1 MRVGVVGMGPAGLR
15 TMMLLESKG
24 HSVTGFEARD
34 QVGGRC
40 KSVHDGDAWYEAG
53 GEWIDADHD
62 RVLSL
67 LLELGQQTELS
78 PKGNAWAF
86 FGGRVALR
94 ADFEAELAGEMEAFE
109 LAADELCIDLEDNP
123 FLNVLYAH
131 MDEVTLQ
138 QFIESKTSR
147 SAWPYLTAYYRSDE
161 GEDPDQIGLLGW
173 LAIYQKYQMR
183 EAPAMSAFRFAEGA
197 QAMCQAMQKR
207 VWGQIL
213 CGKAVTKV
221 EASGSQVRLWLGREM
236 HEFDRVVFAI
246 PPNLLRKI
254 EWVPG
259 FGEAHEDAW
268 EAFGMS
274 RTQKVALHF
283 RRRFWLDLECNGG
296 LLTDRYGQQ
305 FWDGSRGAGA
315 TLLTYM
321 NGKDAGLPADPVR
334 LIDTLAEVFPG
345 ARDEFVKADVH
356 DWRSEEFSG
365 GGFAYYPPGYLL
377 DHAQTLQT
385 PMGPVHFAGDH
396 TASWLGFI
404 EGALESA
411 ERVANE
417 F

>member
-15 TMMLLESKG
+15 TMMLLEAKG
-24 HSVTGFEARD
+24 YSVTGFEARER
-34 QVGGRC
+34 VGGRL
-40 KSVHDGDAWYEAG
+40 KTVRHDDAWYEAG

-62 RVLSL
+62 RVLGL
-67 LLELGQQTELS
+67 LLELGQTTEPS
-78 PKGNAWAF
+78 PSGHAWAY
-86 FGGRVALR
+86 FGGRR
-94 ADFEAELAGEMEAFE
+94 ARRAEFERELSADMDAFE
-109 LAADELCIDLEDNP
+109 LAADELCIDLDDDP
-123 FLNVLYAH
+123 FINFLYAH
-131 MDEVTLQ
+131 LDEGTLQ

-147 SAWPYLTAYYRSDE
+147 AAWPYLTAYYRSDE

-197 QAMCQAMQKR
+197 QAMCEAMHKR

-213 CGKAVTKV
+213 CGKAVTSV
-221 EASGSQVRLWLGREM
+221 DTSGSQVRIWLGREM

-246 PPNLLRKI
+246 PPNLLRQI

-259 FGEAHEDAW
+259 VGEAHEDAW
-268 EAFGMS
+268 EAFTMS

-283 RRRFWLDLECNGG
+283 KRKFWLDHDWNGG

-305 FWDGSRGAGA
+305 FWDGSRGTGA

-321 NGKDAGLPADPVR
+321 NGAEAAETANPER
-334 LIDTLAEVFPG
+334 LVATLAEVAPE
-345 ARDEFVKADVH
+345 ATSEFVRAEVH
-356 DWRSEEFSG
+356 DWWNEEFSG
-365 GGFAYYPPGYLL
+365 GGFAYYPPGFLL
-377 DHAQTLQT
+377 DHAKTLQT
-385 PMGPVHFAGDH
+385 PVGRVHFAGDH

-411 ERVANE
+411 ERVSSE
-417 F
+417 I